1 MRKSGWLAKYAE
13 DPAEIRSFS
22 MNKTFSGPIYT
33 LMTPKP
39 SIRVQRGK
47 VAFDPPSWLRGA
59 SVFFVAG
66 PRKVYYSVR
75 NCNLVV
81 GSHTVVFRLS
91 SRPVADAPRPPPDRR
106 RFGRYFETTTVI
118 SSLCSLITHT
128 QDGIPFI
135 VRIMAPKA
143 P

>member
-13 DPAEIRSFS
+13 DPATIRSFS
-22 MNKTFSGPIYT
+22 MNNTFPGPIYT

-47 VAFDPPSWLRGA
+47 VAFNAGA
-59 SVFFVAG
+59 RVFFVAG
-66 PRKVYYSVR
+66 PRKVYCSVR
-75 NCNLVV
+75 NCNLVA
-81 GSHTVVFRLS
+81 GSHTVVLRLR
-91 SRPVADAPRPPPDRR
+91 SRPVADAPMPPPDRR

-118 SSLCSLITHT
+118 SSLCSLMTHT